1 MIRRIVKI
9 FLVLVVIVLTWFCFV
24 PYLRIAFSPFS
35 WAEADMDK
43 NGFVSPTEAGYCA
56 DYGVR
61 QYKENGM
68 NCIECF
74 ALKDGLTLKK
84 VCK

>member
-9 FLVLVVIVLTWFCFV
+9 FLVMVVIVLTWFCFV
-24 PYLRIAFSPFS
+24 PYLRIALSPFS

-43 NGFVSPTEAGYCA
+43 NGFVSPTEAGYYA
-56 DYGVR
+56 DYGKR
-61 QYKENGM
+61 PYIENGKD
-68 NCIECF
+68 CIEYF